1 MKTLKFGQAANEWL
15 NIKKDA
21 LRQISY
27 EKYRQVYDA
36 HLVFFNDIEISSIKE
51 NDIREFMLKKEENE
65 KLSESILYTI
75 QFVLKAV
82 LEYSR
87 NQYNIDTVVIKN
99 RTKPKAKSTTPVL
112 TDLQKDMVVKFVF
125 ENINSVS
132 VSIILSLFM
141 GLKTGEICALT
152 KKNIDFK
159 KNIIYITKTV
169 ERVKDSNNS
178 KTNLKIF
185 EVDDKLIKR
194 EIPIPKDIATYIN
207 QYIKIYDI
215 KNNYYLISKTDV
227 ISDPRKIQKELNILC
242 KSLSIKCDFN
252 ILRNTFIHTCLK
264 NNINIKF
271 LCKILGSQNL
281 KRIYELCPDVDYN
294 LYHSEIEKSM

>member
-1 MKTLKFGQAANEWL
+1 
-15 NIKKDA
+15 
-21 LRQISY
+21 
-27 EKYRQVYDA
+27 
-36 HLVFFNDIEISSIKE
+36 
-51 NDIREFMLKKEENE
+51 MLKKEENE

-159 KNIIYITKTV
+159 KI
-169 ERVKDSNNS
+169 
-178 KTNLKIF
+178 
-185 EVDDKLIKR
+185 
-194 EIPIPKDIATYIN
+194 
-207 QYIKIYDI
+207 
-215 KNNYYLISKTDV
+215 
-227 ISDPRKIQKELNILC
+227 
-242 KSLSIKCDFN
+242 LSI
-252 ILRNTFIHTCLK
+252 
-264 NNINIKF
+264 
-271 LCKILGSQNL
+271 
-281 KRIYELCPDVDYN
+281 
-294 LYHSEIEKSM
+294 